1 MRSSTVLVYHVE
13 FPTFWGGNRIRDRC
27 WVTILTRHLST
38 SILMYTVRDLP
49 FMSYCS
55 CKYIPNYC
63 RYNVYNLKGI
73 IDAMIICLFL
83 YIRHKITNGIKL
95 ILFCFTFILNPEVR
109 ENTRKVNAASSPG
122 SNVVG
127 SINIWEGPSKRLR
140 KLTWM

>member
-1 MRSSTVLVYHVE
+1 
-13 FPTFWGGNRIRDRC
+13 
-27 WVTILTRHLST
+27 
-38 SILMYTVRDLP
+38 MYTIRDLP
-49 FMSYCS
+49 FMSYGS

-73 IDAMIICLFL
+73 IDVMIICLFL
-83 YIRHKITNGIKL
+83 YISHEIIELNGIVL
-95 ILFCFTFILNPEVR
+95 LCFTFILNPEVR